1 MLDDNEKEDLR
12 YRERLFRALH
22 LHIFMDLLHSIQ
34 REIFETVDP
43 KYREWI
49 YGKNNVKE
57 MLLSLQSRVAGFR
70 ISAIGIYRVTTSA
83 FLFSPTICI

>member
-1 MLDDNEKEDLR
+1 MQKRISDTECAYPELSIKNYE
-12 YRERLFRALH
+12 YR
-22 LHIFMDLLHSIQ
+22 MDLLHNIQ

-49 YGKNNVKE
+49 YGKT
-57 MLLSLQSRVAGFR
+57 MLRRSFYHFKVAWQALEFQT
-70 ISAIGIYRVTTSA
+70 GIYRVTTSA